1 MKIYCDDYEKAK
13 RNIEAVCGGGNYEL
27 EDAVINLTTDGRDI
41 FLERCNFSPKC
52 RVIHKYAVFVLDD
65 RIELAAYGI
74 MPRVINFLLILT
86 VCLISVIQAA
96 DCIIKTA
103 FISDVPRWTI
113 IIPLLFAA
121 GMLAAAYCLFIHV
134 ELRPQREIREFMQRV
149 VIDPCLLRKN
159 KFRKDKIG
167 FDKIKIYLDDYEQ
180 AKINIRVSCSLGKQ
194 KINNRFGKIY
204 HKGRD
209 DYFEFG
215 ERIHRTSF
223 VWRIFVLNDRV
234 ELVLENIHKFL
245 IPELFIIAILA
256 VLQSLMFCF
265 YPYVLNM
272 ASNDSTWIAAFV
284 ITILLNIAVIVFYL
298 RCLYKNYVI
307 VFKEAAAYITAV
319 FEKKYTLK

>member
-27 EDAVINLTTDGRDI
+27 DDAVINLTTDGRDI

-65 RIELAAYGI
+65 RIELVAYGI
-74 MPRVINFLLILT
+74 MPRVINLLFILA
-86 VCLISVIQAA
+86 VCLIIVIQAA
-96 DCIIKTA
+96 DCIIRTA
-103 FISDVPRWTI
+103 FMPDIKLWT
-113 IIPLLFAA
+113 IIPLLIVACV
-121 GMLAAAYCLFIHV
+121 LAAAYCLFINI

-194 KINNRFGKIY
+194 KINNRYGKIY

-209 DYFEFG
+209 DFFEFG
-215 ERIHRTSF
+215 ERMHKTAL

-234 ELVLENIHKFL
+234 ELLLEDIYKFL
-245 IPELFIIAILA
+245 IPEMLIIAILA

-265 YPYVLNM
+265 YPTALNM
-272 ASNDSTWIAAFV
+272 ASNDSSCAAAFV
-284 ITILLNIAVIVFYL
+284 IAILLNIAVIVFYL
-298 RCLYKNYVI
+298 YRIYKDYV
-307 VFKEAAAYITAV
+307 VRFKEAAAYITAV
-319 FEKKYTLK
+319 LEKKYTLK